1 MVPAQDPCLKRETWG
16 HPNSF
21 AHLPAFVRLGML
33 ACMITFLLIVLALF
47 VGVLV
52 SLEVGWR
59 LRTRK
64 LATETEHS
72 EAGLSALDG
81 AVFGLMGLL
90 IAFTFS
96 GAASRFEARRGLIVQ
111 ETNAIGT
118 AYLRVDLLPAAAQPA
133 LREDF
138 RNYVDARIEFYK
150 KLADD
155 PAAAKA
161 ALARAV
167 GLQGK
172 IWSEA
177 VAACASLSSNAVT
190 SLVISSLNE
199 MIDITTTRA
208 MAMETHPPVVIYL
221 ALGVLVLASALLAGY
236 GMAKSRKREWTHTLV
251 YAFVLAFAVYLI
263 LDIEYPRIG
272 LVRIDRADHIL
283 VEQRESMK

>member
-1 MVPAQDPCLKRETWG
+1 
-16 HPNSF
+16 
-21 AHLPAFVRLGML
+21 ML
-33 ACMITFLLIVLALF
+33 TFTLIVSALF
-47 VGVLV
+47 IGVLA

-59 LRTRK
+59 LRSRK

-96 GAASRFEARRGLIVQ
+96 GAASRFEARRGLILQ

-118 AYLRVDLLPAAAQPA
+118 AYLRIDLLPTAAQPA

-138 RNYVDARIEFYK
+138 RNYVDARLEFFK
-150 KLADD
+150 QFAKD
-155 PAAAKA
+155 PAHAKTA
-161 ALARAV
+161 EAQAV
-167 GLQGK
+167 ALQGK

-177 VAACASLSSNAVT
+177 VAACASQNSNAVT
-190 SLVISSLNE
+190 SLVVSSLNE

-221 ALGVLVLASALLAGY
+221 ALGILALASALLAGY
-236 GMAKSRKREWTHTLV
+236 GMAKSRKRDWTHTLV
-251 YAFVLAFAVYLI
+251 YALTLAFAVYLI

-272 LVRIDRADHIL
+272 LVRVDKADHYL
-283 VEQRESMK
+283 VDLRQSMK